1 EEGFCPSSKCTC
13 SDPRWW
19 PFAGVALGRAALGG
33 RGGPRPSPHAATV
46 ASHSGGKEAHRHNEP
61 STPGEIC
68 RTMGSGGEDKNP
80 KDMGKYGT
88 HFYLCVFICVCPR
101 APSRTR
107 AGKPRTT
114 VRSCPGSPLAWWP
127 RGVDAPARADVLGR
141 PARESDALREGRVC
155 LLQGRDDHTDIET
168 LQVKVG
174 EWACEETLW
183 SKVSLLSRPLTAS
196 TLGCELITILPSE
209 FQMLTRIHPP
219 ALRFCVSYASVFI
232 KSFNCASKDPNY
244 RNLLFNDFQETS
256 NMVMEACTG
265 LDDHLSNK
273 QGTRYQV
280 SQSKKNLLRVGRSRR
295 GSRES

>member
-1 EEGFCPSSKCTC
+1 IPWYGGQARHE
-13 SDPRWW
+13 
-19 PFAGVALGRAALGG
+19 GRAQGA
-33 RGGPRPSPHAATV
+33 GGPRFIIEDLRC
-46 ASHSGGKEAHRHNEP
+46 EALVPFLRAHP
-61 STPGEIC
+61 FF
-68 RTMGSGGEDKNP
+68 D
-80 KDMGKYGT
+80 
-88 HFYLCVFICVCPR
+88 FYAVVCPVGMR
-101 APSRTR
+101 QLCCLATEEVSMLPQEQMFWGGQPVNRMLF
-107 AGKPRTT
+107 
-114 VRSCPGSPLAWWP
+114 VRVGS
-127 RGVDAPARADVLGR
+127 VFYK
-141 PARESDALREGRVC
+141 
-155 LLQGRDDHTDIET
+155 DDHTDIET

>member
-1 EEGFCPSSKCTC
+1 RRRASVR
-13 SDPRWW
+13 PRS
-19 PFAGVALGRAALGG
+19 ARAQILGG
-33 RGGPRPSPHAATV
+33 GPSPEWPSGARPSGGAGGHARARMPPLSRRTQEGKKHTDTMNRRLPGKYAELWEV
-46 ASHSGGKEAHRHNEP
+46 GGKTK
-61 STPGEIC
+61 TPKIWGN
-68 RTMGSGGEDKNP
+68 MG
-80 KDMGKYGT
+80 
-88 HFYLCVFICVCPR
+88 HIFICVYLFVCVLGPLHARGRASR
-101 APSRTR
+101 APR
-107 AGKPRTT
+107 
-114 VRSCPGSPLAWWP
+114 C
-127 RGVDAPARADVLGR
+127 APAQGR
-141 PARESDALREGRVC
+141 PLRGGQEVSMLPQEQMFWGGQPVNRMLFVRV
-155 LLQGRDDHTDIET
+155 GSVFYKDDHTDIET